1 VNPESFTTFGGATCP
16 VCTASAL
23 PEIEIPEYRLFRCT
37 DCGCW
42 SSDALVRE
50 ARTSFE
56 PKHYFEND
64 EADRPRWDELFARLG
79 RRAATLHSI
88 LDVGC
93 GTGAFLADAA
103 RRAPTSRRCGIEI
116 DPERATRARALDPGA
131 VIHTGDALEVAG
143 RLEGPFALVTLWDVF
158 EHLPDPVALLRELR
172 RTLDE
177 TGAIYVQTIHEQS
190 LLPAIGRA
198 SHRISGGRITH
209 GVRRTH
215 EAHHLVF
222 FTRAGLALA
231 AERAD
236 LRIRE
241 QWFGRLD
248 RRRMDGPPLV
258 TAAAAALLAV
268 ENALG
273 NGLFVNLLLE
283 RRRQP

>member
-1 VNPESFTTFGGATCP
+1 VTAAAFTTLGGTACP
-16 VCTASAL
+16 VCTAPAV

-42 SSDALVRE
+42 SSDALVRK

-64 EADRPRWDELFARLG
+64 DADRPRWDELFARLG
-79 RRAATLHSI
+79 GSTATLRSV

-93 GTGAFLADAA
+93 GTGAFLADVA
-103 RRAPTSRRCGIEI
+103 RRAPTSGRSGIEL
-116 DPERATRARALDPGA
+116 DPARAARARRLDPGA
-131 VIHTGDALEVAG
+131 EIHTGDALEVAG
-143 RLEGPFALVTLWDVF
+143 RLAGPFELVTLWDVF

-172 RTLDE
+172 RTLDV
-177 TGAIYVQTIHEQS
+177 TGTLYVQTIHEQS
-190 LLPAIGRA
+190 LLPSIGRA
-198 SHRISGGRITH
+198 SHRISGGRIAH
-209 GVRRTH
+209 AVRRTH

-222 FTRAGLALA
+222 FTRAGLVLA

-241 QWFGRLD
+241 LWFGRLS

-258 TAAAAALLAV
+258 TAAAAALLAI

-283 RRRQP
+283 RRA

>member
-23 PEIEIPEYRLFRCT
+23 PEIEIPEYRLFRCS

-42 SSDALVRE
+42 SSDARVRGAE
-50 ARTSFE
+50 TSFE
-56 PKHYFEND
+56 PRHYFAND
-64 EADRPRWDELFARLG
+64 GADRSGWDDLFAHLG
-79 RRAATLHSI
+79 GSDPALASV

-93 GTGAFLADAA
+93 GTGAFLADVA
-103 RRAPTSRRCGIEI
+103 RRLPRSRRTGIEL
-116 DPERATRARALDPGA
+116 DPARAALARQLDPDA
-131 VIHTGDALEVAG
+131 AIHTGDALELAA
-143 RLEGPFALVTLWDVF
+143 RLAGPFALVTLWDVF
-158 EHLPDPVALLRELR
+158 EHLPDPVSLLRELR
-172 RTLDE
+172 RSLSA
-177 TGAIYVQTIHEQS
+177 TGSIYLQTIHEQS

-198 SHRISGGRITH
+198 SYRSSGGRLTH
-209 GVRRTH
+209 AVRRTH

-222 FTRAGLALA
+222 FTRKGLAQA

-241 QWFGRLD
+241 LWFGRLA
-248 RRRMDGPPLV
+248 RRRMDGPPLL

-273 NGLFVNLLLE
+273 NGLFVKLLLE
-283 RRRQP
+283 PRR